1 MAQTTAGSTAV
12 RRAGRGARARWGL
25 AVAAGV
31 AGVLTLTGCTDD
43 GDSGDAGASGSP
55 GAASSGPGGSGPSA
69 SASASG
75 GTSGTPAGGGEL
87 AGSWLTTSGGHAVA
101 LVVTGDKAALF
112 ATGGSVCSGT
122 ASGDAIRLKCTD
134 GSDDRADGT
143 VESVGENTLK
153 VSWRGGPGEETYTRS
168 EGGSLPPG
176 LPTAGPAS

>member
-31 AGVLTLTGCTDD
+31 AGALTLTGCTDD
-43 GDSGDAGASGSP
+43 GDSGGSGDAGASGSP
-55 GAASSGPGGSGPSA
+55 GATASAPGGSEPSA
-69 SASASG
+69 GAS
-75 GTSGTPAGGGEL
+75 TSEAPPGGGEL